1 MIRASIFALTLLLA
15 APALAA
21 PEVDGHTH
29 ETPDYIFTE
38 APTDHVLGNAEA
50 DNTLIVY
57 ASNVCPACGGWFAT
71 YWPAIKSELV
81 ETGELRFVFRPFVT
95 QPADLSFTGFLM
107 AGCAPDEDYMT
118 VIEDQFSRQRTIL
131 DAAKAGDGTKLRS
144 EYDNIAKLAGMTD
157 TPSIS
162 ACLTDEAN
170 MQSIMTSINRA
181 SAGGIDS
188 VPSFIFNGNVM
199 SGAHDVDAI
208 RGWIEGRSS
217 ARP

>member
-1 MIRASIFALTLLLA
+1 MIRASIFALTLLMA

-21 PEVDGHTH
+21 PEVDGHQH
-29 ETPDYIFTE
+29 ETPDFIFNE

-50 DNTLIVY
+50 DNTLILY
-57 ASNVCPACGGWFAT
+57 ASNVCPACGAWFSQHWLAV
-71 YWPAIKSELV
+71 KSELV
-81 ETGELRFVFRPFVT
+81 ETGQLRLVFRPFVT

-107 AGCAPDEDYMT
+107 AECAPDEDYMT
-118 VIEDQFSRQRTIL
+118 VIEHQFSRQRTIL
-131 DAAKAGDGTKLRS
+131 EAAQAGDGTTLRS
-144 EYDNIAKLAGMTD
+144 EYDGIAKLAGMTD
-157 TPSIS
+157 TPSIA
-162 ACLTDEAN
+162 ACLEDDAN
-170 MQSIMTSINRA
+170 VQSIMTSINRA
-181 SAGGIDS
+181 SAGGIDG